1 MFIRSVVYGGDI
13 FHTTCY
19 TYVLR
24 VPAWLN
30 VEKPPKRAK
39 SLQSVYAMLGDYGV
53 APAAVTQ
60 LTDPS
65 YSADPIYRQILGHV
79 LAIKPKNPTFM

>member
-1 MFIRSVVYGGDI
+1 VFIRSVVHGGDI

-30 VEKPPKRAK
+30 VEKPPEKENL
-39 SLQSVYAMLGDYGV
+39 LQSVYAMLGDYGV

-65 YSADPIYRQILGHV
+65 YSADPIYRQISGHV

>member
-1 MFIRSVVYGGDI
+1 MLIRSVVHGGDI

-30 VEKPPKRAK
+30 VEMIPEKAK
-39 SLQSVYAMLGDYGV
+39 LLQPVYTMLEDYEV

-60 LTDPS
+60 LTDTS
-65 YSADPIYRQILGHV
+65 YSADPIYRQISGHV